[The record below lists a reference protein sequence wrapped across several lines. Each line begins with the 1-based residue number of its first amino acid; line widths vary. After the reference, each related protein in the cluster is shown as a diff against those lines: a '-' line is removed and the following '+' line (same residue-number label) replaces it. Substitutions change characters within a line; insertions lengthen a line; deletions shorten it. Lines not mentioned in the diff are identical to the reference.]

1 MYFHV
6 YPYFSNHISIYLQNG
21 SRGSAGLRK
30 TNSQAV
36 TVIVDNQ
43 DIVRRRLAQSGAG
56 GQGVLLFYN
65 NMFIF
70 VVCFYDSPSTSPVP
84 VEF

>member
-1 MYFHV
+1 MGY
-6 YPYFSNHISIYLQNG
+6 NG
-21 SRGSAGLRK
+21 RRGSAGLRK

-65 NMFIF
+65 NMFFLWF
-70 VVCFYDSPSTSPVP
+70 VDVCFKLFYNL
-84 VEF
+84 

>member
-65 NMFIF
+65 NMFFLWF
-70 VVCFYDSPSTSPVP
+70 VLNCFTTYRT
-84 VEF
+84 